1 MGSDADLTM
10 AEALFSGQSTDHWSA
25 AVLLL
30 GMSLLSSYE
39 GLRQEIQRL
48 AQENEELRRLV
59 QLIQENQEL
68 KLVLRSRGNNLSF
81 CTSNLLSEATAT
93 PRLQKR
99 KTLRFK
105 DVERGE
111 PQASF
116 RALLSNVYPNGKKP
130 CKTLA
135 LWSVATCSL
144 LGAGG
149 Q

>member
-10 AEALFSGQSTDHWSA
+10 AEPLFPGQSTDHWPA
-25 AVLLL
+25 TVLPL

-81 CTSNLLSEATAT
+81 CSTSFLSEPTAT
-93 PRLQKR
+93 PKLQKR
-99 KTLRFK
+99 KTIGFK
-105 DVERGE
+105 DVKRGE

-116 RALLSNVYPNGKKP
+116 RVLLPSVCSNGKKP

-135 LWSVATCSL
+135 LGSVAACSS

-149 Q
+149 R